1 MTVSSKKL
9 RLKTRCL
16 WIQTCSS
23 GLLDEKVFMKHTESV
38 LQVHNSTGTAQS
50 EPNIF
55 NYIFEEC
62 SFKKCSKERNTI
74 LCLRMDSYL
83 IWTLYLR
90 FPVLVYRNA
99 TALHSVLP
107 QREWGL
113 QHALV
118 SFARWLLPLADYL
131 NLVLR
136 MIQDNFQALGAFH
149 WKCFSVKVIIN
160 CTNFSALHAIVCHVT
175 EQCGPTVLKGTF
187 WTVSTAIADAE
198 DKIWKHERK

>member
-1 MTVSSKKL
+1 MSLNTNLFFRSLRWKSIYETYWKCIASSQL
-9 RLKTRCL
+9 C
-16 WIQTCSS
+16 WHSP
-23 GLLDEKVFMKHTESV
+23 GW
-38 LQVHNSTGTAQS
+38 A
-50 EPNIF
+50 NIF

-62 SFKKCSKERNTI
+62 SFKKCNKERNTM

-107 QREWGL
+107 QRERGQL
-113 QHALV
+113 HALV
-118 SFARWLLPLADYL
+118 SFARWLLPLAESL
-131 NLVLR
+131 NLVLG
-136 MIQDNFQALGAFH
+136 MIWDSLQALRAFH

-175 EQCGPTVLKGTF
+175 EQSHPMVLEGTF